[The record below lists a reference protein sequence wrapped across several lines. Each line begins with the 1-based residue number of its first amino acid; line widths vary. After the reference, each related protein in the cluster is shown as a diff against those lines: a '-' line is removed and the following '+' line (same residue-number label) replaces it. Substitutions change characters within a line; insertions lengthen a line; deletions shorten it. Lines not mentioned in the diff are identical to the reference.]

1 METKQHIRKLIL
13 AERQKCS
20 SAFIESASRKITER
34 VLSLDEF
41 KQAES
46 LLVYLSYRNEAM
58 TRYLIEEAWR
68 MGKTAAAPKV
78 CGQRMDFYKI
88 RSFDEVSP
96 GFRGI
101 PEPTATDD
109 KGPFCPEN
117 ALVIMPGAVFDR
129 QRHRIGYGGGYYDRF
144 LSKHPDMTKLAVA
157 FDFQVQDRIPVNEYD
172 ISADLI
178 VTERQIY
185 R

>member
-1 METKQHIRKLIL
+1 
-13 AERQKCS
+13 
-20 SAFIESASRKITER
+20 
-34 VLSLDEF
+34 
-41 KQAES
+41 
-46 LLVYLSYRNEAM
+46 
-58 TRYLIEEAWR
+58 

-78 CGQRMDFYKI
+78 CGRRMDFYEI

-109 KGPFCPEN
+109 KSPFCPEN

-144 LSKHPDMTKLAVA
+144 LSEHPDMTKLAAA
-157 FDFQVQDRIPVNEYD
+157 FDFQVLDQIPVHEYD